1 MTGHA
6 ASNRHLQAAR
16 DLGQGQLG
24 AAGRATHQHAP
35 PDRDQGI
42 VLSSTPE
49 LEAAGGSLRRVDGV
63 PGPPQGF
70 ISERSLE

>member
-6 ASNRHLQAAR
+6 ASNRRLQAAR
-16 DLGQGQLG
+16 DLGQGQLR
-24 AAGRATHQHAP
+24 AAGRATHQRAS

-42 VLSSTPE
+42 VLSSTLE
-49 LEAAGGSLRRVDGV
+49 LEAAGGSLRRIDRV

-70 ISERSLE
+70 IPERSLE